1 MRRLLYIILLI
12 FSFCACK
19 RQVSEPDLPSDQ
31 EQETA
36 IVSFSIDCMSMDEV
50 VTKGLPE
57 AGENVVKDLNV
68 YLFNERSGISKHL
81 YLTSQTSQ
89 FSINLFKG
97 DYDLFVLANYGKD
110 LDKPKP
116 QTIDSIKNFQ
126 KKITTESEIDASG
139 CLLMSSYKRVTI
151 TGPMDIPIELKRKV
165 AKVKFNLSIAPAF
178 APNFTL
184 TAIEVRNA
192 PAVVKLF
199 EPSAATAV
207 LDYKYSTTPP
217 SLTQFYLLEN
227 AQGENPLIT
236 DQKYRNH
243 KNAPK
248 NATYI
253 YVKGEI
259 VGKVIEYCIYL
270 GANNTTDFN
279 VFGNNQYE
287 INTVISGINDIDTRV
302 SVIELTSNSFLSQ
315 YNPGETAHGSII
327 LNASNNLNN
336 SYTLKYRILA
346 GTGKLTIGGIEYP
359 EDTEFQFL
367 KAGESSRTELLA
379 YTEPVTTTVKILFT
393 AKDQSGGTLIEEMK
407 TRFGT
412 PSVTEIH
419 LKYDNQYDGT
429 INIWAESSQPI
440 SAPSITIHFTVEV
453 QHNYSITAPFTSEKM
468 ESGSRGVIPL
478 VFTSGTTVSRI
489 STLSYKGSE
498 DHITGVQFYQWKTAQ
513 LNVSADD
520 YITYK
525 LVY

>member
-68 YLFNERSGISKHL
+68 YLFNERSGLSKHL

-97 DYDLFVLANYGKD
+97 DYDLFVIANYGKD
-110 LDKPKP
+110 LDSDST
-116 QTIDSIKNFQ
+116 QTLKTLKTLPITIK
-126 KKITTESEIDASG
+126 KESDIDASG

-302 SVIELTSNSFLSQ
+302 SVIELTSNPFLSQ

-336 SYTLKYRILA
+336 SYTLKYRIFN

-367 KAGESSRTELLA
+367 NAGESSRSALLA
-379 YTEPVTTTVKILFT
+379 YTEPNTFAVKILFT
-393 AKDQSGGTLIEEMK
+393 AKDQSGTILTKELK

-419 LKYDNQYDGT
+419 LKYDNQFDGT

-440 SAPSITIHFTVEV
+440 SVENITIHYTAEV
-453 QHNYSITAPFTSEKM
+453 QYIYSGTGPFTKEEMS
-468 ESGSRGVIPL
+468 SGSRGVLPL
-478 VFTSGTTVSRI
+478 IFTRGTTKSRI
-489 STLSYKGSE
+489 STLNYKGS
-498 DHITGVQFYQWKTAQ
+498 TPNVMGVQFYKWKTAQ
-513 LNVSADD
+513 LSVYADD
-520 YITYK
+520 YTTYK